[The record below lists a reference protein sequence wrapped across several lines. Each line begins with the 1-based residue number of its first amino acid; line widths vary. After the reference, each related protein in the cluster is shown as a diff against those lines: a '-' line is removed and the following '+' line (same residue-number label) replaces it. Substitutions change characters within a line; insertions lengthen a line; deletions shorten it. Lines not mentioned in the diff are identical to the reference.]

1 MSRYRLFAI
10 VHSDESSDDE
20 RGRDGGNSNS
30 ETDDDYK
37 SSDEGGSADKI
48 EEIDLSIASFCSI
61 HKPWKM
67 TRVCATCSAE
77 IAVQL
82 LASGPSSDILS
93 KYSMRQCDGVKPTLS
108 LSDNVFRLAKNIF
121 TSSAFRDKKAF
132 PEITKNFQTLPQS

>member
-1 MSRYRLFAI
+1 M
-10 VHSDESSDDE
+10 HSDESSDDE

-67 TRVCATCSAE
+67 TRVCATCSTALAAIKPE

-93 KYSMRQCDGVKPTLS
+93 KYSMGQCDEVKPTLS
-108 LSDNVFRLAKNIF
+108 LSDNAL
-121 TSSAFRDKKAF
+121 
-132 PEITKNFQTLPQS
+132 QCL